1 LPEEKN
7 LFLTKGEV
15 VGVEE
20 ESDGSLKIDLD
31 ETLLGENIQI
41 KADML
46 VLASGMVPTTK
57 VDEVEEMSNSYKKNG
72 FATVTGKGYDKIFVV
87 NTNVIGDEYVRSYY
101 TSEPHDKDYL
111 DDLETNKKGVFTT
124 KQLTSALGKN
134 VSQKSIWVKSI
145 DLL

>member
-1 LPEEKN
+1 LI
-7 LFLTKGEV
+7 T
-15 VGVEE
+15 
-20 ESDGSLKIDLD
+20 SYD
-31 ETLLGENIQI
+31 I
-41 KADML
+41 KDY
-46 VLASGMVPTTK
+46 
-57 VDEVEEMSNSYKKNG
+57 DEVEEMSNSYKKNG

-134 VSQKSIWVKSI
+134 VSQKNKRKFLATRIVDVISEKQKISA
-145 DLL
+145 